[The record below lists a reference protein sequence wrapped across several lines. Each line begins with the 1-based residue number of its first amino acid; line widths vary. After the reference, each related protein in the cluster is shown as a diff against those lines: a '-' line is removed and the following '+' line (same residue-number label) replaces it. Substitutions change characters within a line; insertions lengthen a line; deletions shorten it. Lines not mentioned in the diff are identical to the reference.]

1 MIDSGMRKKKPAK
14 KKSGKKKSASRKK
27 MNRSKKPIQHKKATH
42 SKGPSGGSSAQIHQ
56 GVGAA
61 TAEAGV
67 STNDVPENDVTSE
80 YGGES

>member
-1 MIDSGMRKKKPAK
+1 MRKKKPAK
-14 KKSGKKKSASRKK
+14 KKSGKKESASRKNV
-27 MNRSKKPIQHKKATH
+27 NRRKKPIKRKKATH

-67 STNDVPENDVTSE
+67 STNGVSIISRE
-80 YGGES
+80 G